1 MGNPSGALAE
11 PRSEEGSNDGFRVV
25 QRTIMRADTEL
36 DVRGLYMG
44 AVTSMASS
52 ADASSG
58 RSGSD
63 RRSDDDSRDS
73 SRDSSPTADTGIIG
87 YGRVDDDNNT
97 VAESGRRITFGTY
110 FNAFPASYWRR
121 WTDHPVRPARGPAP
135 RRGVADRLPVD
146 RARATCCAPTSLP
159 VDTDDDRRPS
169 RSTCR

>member
-1 MGNPSGALAE
+1 M
-11 PRSEEGSNDGFRVV
+11 
-25 QRTIMRADTEL
+25 
-36 DVRGLYMG
+36 RGLYMG

-63 RRSDDDSRDS
+63 RRSDEDARDS
-73 SRDSSPTADTGIIG
+73 SRDSSPTADTGMIG

-121 WTDHPVRPARGPAP
+121 WTDHRSVRLVVRVRGEGSLIVYRSTAQGPRAARRLGL
-135 RRGVADRLPVD
+135 RRHRHG
-146 RARATCCAPTSLP
+146 
-159 VDTDDDRRPS
+159 RRPS